1 MGYTINKRRA
11 NNFRKSRQLQINK
24 KATRRQY
31 KGGAKQTKKRGQK
44 GGAIGEFNASDFKA
58 ALQRNLDDLFAK
70 YEIIQEW
77 RTKKQNAESGK
88 DPLKPLEAHLINEI
102 KEKKYQTYQEENN
115 KQVEDLFG
123 AKNKRTTARLGRAF
137 QRSLGYSTDRT
148 ATNPDYDEQQIE
160 KAKKKL
166 NEEEGDDQT
175 QRGLRVLQSAIATA
189 EAEKKKSK
197 AKKLQEAVAEE
208 AAQRAAEEAER
219 IKTKIND
226 IFVSGGTIVL
236 ENVTMIKTKEET
248 QIKIADFA
256 EPIKYDNNIIIKSSN
271 EGDGTKKI
279 VVQYE
284 EPSWRGKTL
293 KEYSIKIP
301 NKQGDFFKYE
311 NSSNYIILT
320 VYKNDNEKRYLKIKF
335 DNDSIF
341 KVISN
346 GKTEAIEDKSKVF
359 EYMIADISNQ
369 PLAAA
374 P

>member
-1 MGYTINKRRA
+1 
-11 NNFRKSRQLQINK
+11 
-24 KATRRQY
+24 
-31 KGGAKQTKKRGQK
+31 
-44 GGAIGEFNASDFKA
+44 
-58 ALQRNLDDLFAK
+58 
-70 YEIIQEW
+70 
-77 RTKKQNAESGK
+77 
-88 DPLKPLEAHLINEI
+88 LEAHLINEI

-166 NEEEGDDQT
+166 NEEEGDDQA